1 MKHHVFGVKKLSRI
15 LQVCFKCLKIANLY
29 NTFMNFC
36 DKSCTY
42 KDFLLVSIFMIYER
56 NKLILSDQNISLLCL
71 LNYCHDFPG
80 QMENSDCK

>member
-1 MKHHVFGVKKLSRI
+1 
-15 LQVCFKCLKIANLY
+15 
-29 NTFMNFC
+29 MNFC

-42 KDFLLVSIFMIYER
+42 KDFLLVSILMIYER